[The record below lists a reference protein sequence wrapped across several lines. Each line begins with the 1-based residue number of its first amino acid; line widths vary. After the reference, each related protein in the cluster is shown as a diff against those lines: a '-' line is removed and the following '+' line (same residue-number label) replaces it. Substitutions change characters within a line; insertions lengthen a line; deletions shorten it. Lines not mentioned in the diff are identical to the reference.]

1 MINYP
6 LRSTESHLLS
16 DLSHLLSSLV
26 AVLTCCMA
34 NDDCL
39 NYMELPSD
47 LLEEKFA
54 AY

>member
-6 LRSTESHLLS
+6 LRSTESHLLRKFGAEF
-16 DLSHLLSSLV
+16 LQHHMLH
-26 AVLTCCMA
+26 TRCMA

-47 LLEEKFA
+47 LLEENFA